1 MRLKIYNFI
10 SKLLVFVLF
19 LFFLAAADAQI
30 QNNRL
35 YNLYIQTDFSNA
47 NFQTKTLSISYNSFY
62 PFVTLSNQTF
72 SIVNDS
78 TKKIF
83 KIQLPYTNI
92 QVAYNP
98 TISVKDGDTVFL
110 EIDKTQR
117 FVLSDKNP
125 VRYFY
130 LKYYAAHNNSAQS
143 QFILSTLKDT
153 TLTFN
158 EYLNFSNQKFLLDSR
173 FIDSFFNKKDDNN
186 LKLFKNNSKCAFI
199 DVLYQYFVNHKL
211 PLTAKEKEIF
221 STFVPFLDSIEPLK
235 SVVPYYRMALDAV
248 VKANANI
255 TADGLFTKKQFKQC
269 FFIANQLFSKA
280 TFRVFS
286 LNQFSKITFWYNT
299 AYLPLVT
306 NIRDSLLYGV
316 YHVAKADQQA
326 IITRYNNFENAYANI
341 LPYKNTSLINYSGK
355 QISLSHLLKTNKPIV
370 LNYWATW
377 CGPCLAEM
385 PALDSVQKVLKD
397 KIDLYTISIDKDKK
411 VWQNFLQQRS
421 SMQAYSY
428 CLDKIDKNPFL
439 QQYQIAQVPRFMVLL
454 ANGDILSTNFP
465 LRANHPEFVNNLNE
479 LLGRIQVY
487 YSSINEN

>member
-1 MRLKIYNFI
+1 M
-10 SKLLVFVLF
+10 
-19 LFFLAAADAQI
+19 
-30 QNNRL
+30 
-35 YNLYIQTDFSNA
+35 
-47 NFQTKTLSISYNSFY
+47 
-62 PFVTLSNQTF
+62 
-72 SIVNDS
+72 
-78 TKKIF
+78 
-83 KIQLPYTNI
+83 
-92 QVAYNP
+92 
-98 TISVKDGDTVFL
+98 
-110 EIDKTQR
+110 
-117 FVLSDKNP
+117 
-125 VRYFY
+125 
-130 LKYYAAHNNSAQS
+130 
-143 QFILSTLKDT
+143 
-153 TLTFN
+153 
-158 EYLNFSNQKFLLDSR
+158 
-173 FIDSFFNKKDDNN
+173 
-186 LKLFKNNSKCAFI
+186 
-199 DVLYQYFVNHKL
+199 YQYFVNHKL

-316 YHVAKADQQA
+316 YRVAKADQQA
-326 IITRYNNFENAYANI
+326 IITRYNNFKNAYANI